1 MYGPSPH
8 LGFSSNLTI
17 TIIALFIAGVA
28 SSYTLIPSLPEIL
41 VETELCLPGE
51 MTDHWRDRMNDLAS
65 GMFNTFFALGN
76 IFGPLLGNYSYVTI
90 GFELTCEIIGL
101 CLLIFAGIY
110 FVVCDDMFFKVKE
123 RDSR

>member
-1 MYGPSPH
+1 
-8 LGFSSNLTI
+8 
-17 TIIALFIAGVA
+17 
-28 SSYTLIPSLPEIL
+28 
-41 VETELCLPGE
+41 
-51 MTDHWRDRMNDLAS
+51 MNDLAS